1 MEVKEININDI
12 KPYGKNAKRHDE
24 KQIDNVAESI
34 KRFGFVQPC
43 VVDKDNVLV
52 IGHCRL
58 LAAKKLKLKTIPCVY
73 VDTLTDDEVR
83 QLRLLDNK
91 LNESDW
97 DFDLLAEDIGELDFS
112 GFDIDW
118 GFPENEEETEI
129 VEDEPP
135 EVDEENEPICKLGD
149 IWQLGRHKLICGD
162 STDRATVERLMDGAK
177 ADMVFTDPPYGVN
190 IRGGSKSNK
199 SIAGDQTQVAI
210 PFSFDLAV
218 EVATKD
224 DARFYFCGGEL
235 NLSLYEKL
243 FDKYLRQ
250 LPRHIIWVKNGF
262 TLKPNNYHNQYEII
276 YFGFKP
282 KGGGADKWYSGRTE
296 EEASDVWKIKRD
308 APSSYLHPT
317 QKPIE
322 LSARAI
328 RNSSPI
334 GAIIYDPFGG
344 SGSTLIACEQLDRVC
359 YMAEIDEHYCDV
371 IIKRWENFTGQKAV
385 KIS

>member
-97 DFDLLAEDIGELDFS
+97 DFDLLADDIGELDFS

-371 IIKRWENFTGQKAV
+371 IIKRGENFTGQKAV